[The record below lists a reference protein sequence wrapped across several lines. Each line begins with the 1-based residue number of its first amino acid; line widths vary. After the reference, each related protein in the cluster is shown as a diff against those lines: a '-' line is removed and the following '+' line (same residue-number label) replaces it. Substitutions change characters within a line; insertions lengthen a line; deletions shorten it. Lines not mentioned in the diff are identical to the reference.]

1 MFCRGSAFRHKV
13 FGLNPH
19 IAGATIVTGVVLWF
33 TSALRSRFSDIP
45 LLRLAALWL
54 RVSIGVQLL
63 LGVAVLWSRLY
74 SRQSQQPSVSAAH
87 SGDGDADR
95 GVHLVRSAAASVVL
109 TTLACYRLVR
119 SLPARTGVVM
129 GARQT

>member
-1 MFCRGSAFRHKV
+1 MFCRGPAFRHKV

-63 LGVAVLWSRLY
+63 LGAAVLWSRLY
-74 SRQSQQPSVSAAH
+74 SRQSPQPIPVMVTLTVAH
-87 SGDGDADR
+87 TLF
-95 GVHLVRSAAASVVL
+95 GVL
-109 TTLACYRLVR
+109 
-119 SLPARTGVVM
+119 LPASC
-129 GARQT
+129 